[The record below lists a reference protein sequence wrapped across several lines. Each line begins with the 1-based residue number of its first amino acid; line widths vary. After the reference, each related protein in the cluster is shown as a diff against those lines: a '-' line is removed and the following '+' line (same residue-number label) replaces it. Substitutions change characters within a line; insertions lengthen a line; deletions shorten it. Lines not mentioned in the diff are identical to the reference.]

1 MPGRWPPTGS
11 VPWTSPCPE
20 PTGGLVR
27 GRSPDCGACDSRRKL
42 RTAAPTQPSAHCPE
56 PDTYRELHRC
66 WNVAPSSAAAGWVD
80 WDIFQHG
87 QRAAHSA
94 RGENKRVGWEAASEL
109 FGQRPQ
115 AQVAGG
121 AKDNHSGTHSGP
133 GWAQAPTQP
142 SFHPALSGGGNR
154 DPGVGA
160 AWPQTFSE
168 PSTVKWG

>member
-1 MPGRWPPTGS
+1 MPGRWPPTGF

-20 PTGGLVR
+20 PSGGLVR
-27 GRSPDCGACDSRRKL
+27 GRSPDCGACDARRKP
-42 RTAAPTQPSAHCPE
+42 RTAAPAQPSPRCPG
-56 PDTYRELHRC
+56 PDTHRELHRC

-80 WDIFQHG
+80 WDIFQHR

-94 RGENKRVGWEAASEL
+94 RGKNKRVGWEGASEP

-121 AKDNHSGTHSGP
+121 ANDDHSGTPLGP
-133 GWAQAPTQP
+133 GRVQSSTCR

-154 DPGVGA
+154 DPGVRA
-160 AWPQTFSE
+160 AWPRTFSE
-168 PSTVKWG
+168 PSAVKRG